1 MIGGYTTD
9 WSVIGEY
16 LGVLLYGVVLTLRL
30 SMWSIGVAIVVG
42 VFAGLCRISRNPLIA
57 FLAAA
62 YVEFIRGIP
71 LLVFLMFIYFGIGS
85 FVNLEPKVAAVLG
98 LGIFA
103 GAFVAEIVRAGIE
116 GIPGG
121 QMEAARSSGMTYLQ
135 AMQFIILPQA
145 FRRILPP
152 LAGQF
157 IALIKDSS
165 LVSVISV
172 YDLTLQTRNV
182 IIATFRS
189 FEVWTFTAILYFLMT
204 FTLSQLFRALER
216 RFKIQH

>member
-1 MIGGYTTD
+1 MIAGYTMD
-9 WSVIGEY
+9 WRVITEY
-16 LGVLLYGVVLTLRL
+16 LPVLLYGVVLTLKL
-30 SMWSIGVAIVVG
+30 SVMAIGVAIVVG
-42 VFAGLCRISRNPLIA
+42 VFAGLCRISRNPVISL
-57 FLAAA
+57 LASA
-62 YVEFIRGIP
+62 YVEFLRGVP

-85 FVNLEPKVAAVLG
+85 FLNLDVQVASVFG

-116 GIPGG
+116 SIPKG

-135 AMQFIILPQA
+135 AMRLIILPQA
-145 FRRILPP
+145 LRRILPP

-165 LVSVISV
+165 LVSVISGK
-172 YDLTLQTRNV
+172 DLTLQARNV

-189 FEVWTFTAILYFLMT
+189 FEVWLFTALLYFIMT
-204 FTLSQLFRALER
+204 FALSQLSHLLER
-216 RFKIQH
+216 KFKVEH